1 MQEGWGN
8 LCPKD
13 ALGFLSVFPSTAYG
27 DALHATDSERLR
39 LKKKKK
45 KEEGGNMFLANKPHG
60 LLFLPEP
67 HLVSLCLEMGDD
79 RDGATCK

>member
-1 MQEGWGN
+1 
-8 LCPKD
+8 
-13 ALGFLSVFPSTAYG
+13 
-27 DALHATDSERLR
+27 
-39 LKKKKK
+39 
-45 KEEGGNMFLANKPHG
+45 MFLANKPHG